1 MRIVHLTHK
10 EQLAYCQLRSMAWQN
25 AIGEK
30 ELAPLLSHPDPD
42 PRRWGA
48 LSEDEM
54 CIRDSSC
61 ARARS

>member
-30 ELAPLLSHPDPD
+30 ELAQLF
-42 PRRWGA
+42 RIRIRTRAAGA
-48 LSEDEM
+48 
-54 CIRDSSC
+54 R
-61 ARARS
+61 